1 MKRIFSIIV
10 ASASLLASAIGLSA
24 APVADYNKGIN
35 IIPAPASLQMAKG
48 RFYLKNATGI
58 SASGTDARR
67 IAEMFAS
74 KIAAS
79 SGIALPVADGANIAI
94 AVDPSLGMKDEAYT
108 LEVTPKR
115 VSVKASTPAG
125 AFYGMQTL
133 MQLLPAEIESTSV
146 VNGIAVERVHEVFPL
161 FGSGVSR
168 SFGASGEQ
176 HV

>member
-24 APVADYNKGIN
+24 APAADYNKGIN

-79 SGIALPVADGANIAI
+79 SGNRPATAKNARNVINRLITK
-94 AVDPSLGMKDEAYT
+94 LGM
-108 LEVTPKR
+108 V
-115 VSVKASTPAG
+115 
-125 AFYGMQTL
+125 
-133 MQLLPAEIESTSV
+133 
-146 VNGIAVERVHEVFPL
+146 
-161 FGSGVSR
+161 
-168 SFGASGEQ
+168 
-176 HV
+176 